1 MAENR
6 DRRNDRNREEND
18 GLNKKLIAVN
28 RVTKTV
34 KGGKNMRFSALV
46 VVGDGNG
53 KIGLGMGKAAEVPEA
68 IEKATQSAKRNLVTV
83 SLKGNTLCA
92 ASTVEKDIAAKVAEL
107 SKSDAAKVVGAAIA
121 EKAQALGIKEVVF
134 DRGGYLYT
142 GRVQALADGAREA
155 GLEF

>member
-1 MAENR
+1 MITKKDKNA
-6 DRRNDRNREEND
+6 DRIIRHARVR
-18 GLNKKLIAVN
+18 KKVSG
-28 RVTKTV
+28 T
-34 KGGKNMRFSALV
+34 
-46 VVGDGNG
+46 
-53 KIGLGMGKAAEVPEA
+53 AARPRLSVYRSTNHIYA
-68 IEKATQSAKRNLVTV
+68 QVIDDV
-83 SLKGNTLCA
+83 KGNTLCA

-121 EKAQALGIKEVVF
+121 EKAQTLGIKEVVF

>member
-1 MAENR
+1 MITKKDKNA
-6 DRRNDRNREEND
+6 DRIIRHARVR
-18 GLNKKLIAVN
+18 KKVSG
-28 RVTKTV
+28 T
-34 KGGKNMRFSALV
+34 
-46 VVGDGNG
+46 
-53 KIGLGMGKAAEVPEA
+53 AARPRLCLYRSTNHIYAQV
-68 IEKATQSAKRNLVTV
+68 IDDV
-83 SLKGNTLCA
+83 KGNTLCA